1 MRKFC
6 ERFLLSVLLCLLCGV
21 QAIALD
27 VNDFTFK
34 HLTHSD
40 GLCSQRIYSIT
51 QTGDGAIWW
60 AAKNCVE
67 RYNGV
72 VVRCY
77 KLNAPEDVSYQA
89 GRYIKLFHSAS
100 GDLYAFDNKGK
111 IFLYDSLSDKFDLF
125 ADVRPVLGETLI
137 LNDIYVDGES
147 VWLAEGNGIYMMRNG
162 ELPVRKIG
170 VVANSIVMAGG
181 KLCFCTNEGLFECVE
196 NSQGEVFF
204 KCLVQSNIVS
214 GFYDDA
220 GDRLWL
226 GCFTDGVKVVS
237 FANNG
242 KVSSVAAVNVPV
254 SGVCNPVRSIC
265 AYDNESVLVG
275 VDGMGVLKATRNPLG
290 GGSYNADVLFDAND
304 GIKGVLH
311 GNGVYSVICD
321 SWGNVVVGSY
331 SGGIDIAHPVGMTS
345 KVFRHQY
352 NNRQSVLND
361 HVNCVVQTS
370 DNRLVMGT
378 DNGVSIYNTG
388 RDEWVHSAEGYV
400 VIDLC
405 VLADGRLLASTYGA
419 GVLEIFPD
427 GRYRQLYSV
436 ENGVLKDNHAY
447 RIFEDRNRCLWV
459 GCLDG
464 DLVKISKGKREYFN
478 IRNVK
483 DIVQLPDGR
492 VAVGTVNGI
501 FCIDSRTSEVS
512 SLLYKSP
519 DGSDDVSRY
528 VCTMHLHDG
537 NYLWIGTDGGGIY
550 VYDMEDGT
558 TRQLQV
564 GDGLPSNTIAS
575 ICADVYGRIMI
586 ATDYGLAYVDE
597 EYSDRAVNVNYGYDV
612 DREYVGLAVANL
624 SDGQILYG
632 TTTGALIINP
642 ENLKGIDYVA
652 KLRLLNVYCSD
663 RHEDFS
669 GVLAGVRQGDPLELK
684 YDQRTFELSFECI
697 NLRNQD
703 DILYQYKV
711 GNGEWSVQS
720 PVQYIRF
727 TNLEPGRHD
736 LCLRSV
742 SRSCGVVLDEL
753 DVEIIVARPWW
764 SSWWMW
770 VIYSLVIVLAFYGS
784 WYFYRLHTEYMR
796 LAVNNP
802 SLVSVP
808 LPGKRIVETMRSKSA
823 PPKDDGKEF
832 VAKATDLIVQYISDS
847 NFTIDALCHEMAMSR
862 TMFYLKLK
870 TYTGKSPQDFIKVIR
885 LERAAALL
893 RSGHSVSEAA
903 DMTGFDNPKY
913 FSTVF
918 KKYFKISPSKYR

>member
-1 MRKFC
+1 M
-6 ERFLLSVLLCLLCGV
+6 
-21 QAIALD
+21 
-27 VNDFTFK
+27 
-34 HLTHSD
+34 
-40 GLCSQRIYSIT
+40 
-51 QTGDGAIWW
+51 
-60 AAKNCVE
+60 
-67 RYNGV
+67 
-72 VVRCY
+72 
-77 KLNAPEDVSYQA
+77 
-89 GRYIKLFHSAS
+89 
-100 GDLYAFDNKGK
+100 
-111 IFLYDSLSDKFDLF
+111 
-125 ADVRPVLGETLI
+125 
-137 LNDIYVDGES
+137 
-147 VWLAEGNGIYMMRNG
+147 
-162 ELPVRKIG
+162 
-170 VVANSIVMAGG
+170 
-181 KLCFCTNEGLFECVE
+181 
-196 NSQGEVFF
+196 
-204 KCLVQSNIVS
+204 
-214 GFYDDA
+214 
-220 GDRLWL
+220 
-226 GCFTDGVKVVS
+226 
-237 FANNG
+237 
-242 KVSSVAAVNVPV
+242 
-254 SGVCNPVRSIC
+254 
-265 AYDNESVLVG
+265 
-275 VDGMGVLKATRNPLG
+275 
-290 GGSYNADVLFDAND
+290 
-304 GIKGVLH
+304 
-311 GNGVYSVICD
+311 
-321 SWGNVVVGSY
+321 
-331 SGGIDIAHPVGMTS
+331 
-345 KVFRHQY
+345 
-352 NNRQSVLND
+352 
-361 HVNCVVQTS
+361 
-370 DNRLVMGT
+370 
-378 DNGVSIYNTG
+378 
-388 RDEWVHSAEGYV
+388 
-400 VIDLC
+400 
-405 VLADGRLLASTYGA
+405 
-419 GVLEIFPD
+419 
-427 GRYRQLYSV
+427 
-436 ENGVLKDNHAY
+436 LKDNHAY

-512 SLLYKSP
+512 SLIYKSP

-528 VCTMHLHDG
+528 VCAMHLHDG
-537 NYLWIGTDGGGIY
+537 NCLWIGTDGGGIY

-564 GDGLPSNTIAS
+564 GDGLPSNTISS
-575 ICADVYGRIMI
+575 ICADMYGRIMI

-597 EYSDRAVNVNYGYDV
+597 EYSDKAVNVNYGYDV

-669 GVLAGVRQGDPLELK
+669 EVLAGVRQGDPLELK

-862 TMFYLKLK
+862 TMFYMKLT